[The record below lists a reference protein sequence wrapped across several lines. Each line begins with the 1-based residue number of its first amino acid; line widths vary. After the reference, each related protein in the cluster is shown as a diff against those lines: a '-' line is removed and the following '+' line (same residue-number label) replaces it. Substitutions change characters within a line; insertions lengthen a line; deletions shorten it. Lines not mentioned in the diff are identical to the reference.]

1 MAEAITAKIFRFDP
15 ARDRAPYYRT
25 YKVAVEGPTTVLTIL
40 KRVHEEKD
48 HTLAYRDHICY
59 KGICVTCEAKV
70 NGKTV
75 RTCSTLVK
83 PGETVLIEPL
93 TTNPVIRDV
102 VTDLGTTVEREGISF
117 LIKRGALVQIRKPG
131 KSQG

>member
-1 MAEAITAKIFRFDP
+1 MVQKITAKVFRFDP
-15 ARDRAPYYRT
+15 ARDPAPYYRT
-25 YKVAVEGPTTVLTIL
+25 YKLPVEEPTTVLTIL
-40 KRVHEEKD
+40 KRIHEEKD

-59 KGICVTCEAKV
+59 KGICVACEARV

-83 PGETVLIEPL
+83 PGETVLIEPV

-117 LIKRGALVQIRKPG
+117 LIRRGALVQIRKPSG
-131 KSQG
+131 SKD

>member
-1 MAEAITAKIFRFDP
+1 
-15 ARDRAPYYRT
+15 
-25 YKVAVEGPTTVLTIL
+25 
-40 KRVHEEKD
+40 
-48 HTLAYRDHICY
+48 
-59 KGICVTCEAKV
+59 
-70 NGKTV
+70 
-75 RTCSTLVK
+75 VK